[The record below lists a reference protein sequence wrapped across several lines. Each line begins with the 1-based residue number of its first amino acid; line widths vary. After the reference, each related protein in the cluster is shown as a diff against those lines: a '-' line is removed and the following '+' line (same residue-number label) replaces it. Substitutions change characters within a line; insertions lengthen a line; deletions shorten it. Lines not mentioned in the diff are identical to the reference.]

1 MLRATV
7 IVRMRTI
14 RSKVLTVPTAPV
26 VAKVVVIAVA
36 DGDPAFAVRA
46 CVRTYCGGEAR
57 LGGFKRGSVFVTI
70 C

>member
-1 MLRATV
+1 MVRAAV

-14 RSKVLTVPTAPV
+14 GSKVLTVPTVPV
-26 VAKVVVIAVA
+26 VGKVVVITVA

-46 CVRTYCGGEAR
+46 CVRTYCGGEAG
-57 LGGFKRGSVFVTI
+57 LGGFKQGRVFVSM